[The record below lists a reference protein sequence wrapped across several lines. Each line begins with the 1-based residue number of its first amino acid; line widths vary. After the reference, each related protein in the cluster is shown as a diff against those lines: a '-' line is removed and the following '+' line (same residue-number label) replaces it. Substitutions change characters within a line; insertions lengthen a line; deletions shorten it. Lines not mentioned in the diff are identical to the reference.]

1 MRAVAVLELALR
13 TEPAACA
20 RRVVEALQ
28 AEGVTLLDA
37 PHPVYSDFD
46 WFAGVALG
54 DAPFGLHLDLLNPR
68 GRPGSVVV
76 LSLTMPPTGPPGVGV
91 CPPLEDTAAA
101 RATLAA
107 LSLALR
113 RAWPGEGLRFC
124 DPAELRGLLEALV
137 SCAPA

>member
-13 TEPAACA
+13 ADPGVCA

-68 GRPGSVVV
+68 ARPGSVVV

-91 CPPLEDTAAA
+91 CPPLEDTEAA
-101 RATLAA
+101 RAMLAA

-113 RAWPGEGLRFC
+113 RAWPREELRFC
-124 DPAELRGLLEALV
+124 DPGELRGLVEALA
-137 SCAPA
+137 SGAPA